1 MVTLGKHWQLAPI
14 IKISKQKISEEFT
27 KKIQLLNRALVFCR
41 EPVSGE
47 IISHDQ
53 N

>member
-14 IKISKQKISEEFT
+14 IKISKEFT

-47 IISHDQ
+47 IISHNQ